1 MQATQQV
8 QSFPTR
14 AIAIAFA
21 LAAVALSGLLGYTLR
36 PAIVVDG
43 PTRTVV
49 TSAQQPG
56 ASNDCVR
63 LDSRK
68 AC

>member
-8 QSFPTR
+8 QSFPTKV
-14 AIAIAFA
+14 IAVAFA
-21 LAAVALSGLLGYTLR
+21 LAALALGGSLGYTLR
-36 PAIVVDG
+36 PATVQEG
-43 PTRTVV
+43 PTRVVV